1 VLSEKNMDP
10 SVLRSRLSHAI
21 DELHSLTT
29 QDLVECKWA
38 VVHRIF
44 LHLFEKSPC
53 LREYSDRINDLTE
66 SRNIELKS
74 QRAAAVGA
82 APEKRLEW
90 KQGSATFKTNFMR
103 VVIDGL
109 SYLRWPPSL
118 VAFSDP
124 LELLLADPK
133 DAIAYI
139 LEIGIH
145 KEITRHSRSRKD
157 DPPASPLSP
166 NTGVSRGSG
175 DEKFLQ
181 MRTENNSIATEPVPH
196 FNDQHNQLS
205 GQQRPLRPQ
214 SARRVEVVC
223 NSDTKVINCKL
234 CCMR

>member
-1 VLSEKNMDP
+1 MLSNRNMDP
-10 SVLRSRLSHAI
+10 SVLRSRLSHAV

-29 QDLVECKWA
+29 QDLIECKWA

-82 APEKRLEW
+82 APERRLEW

-166 NTGVSRGSG
+166 NTSVSRGSG
-175 DEKFLQ
+175 NEKFLL
-181 MRTENNSIATEPVPH
+181 MRAENNSIDTGQATQLTDH
-196 FNDQHNQLS
+196 HNHS
-205 GQQRPLRPQ
+205 GYQRPVRPQ
-214 SARRVEVVC
+214 SARRVEVPC
-223 NSDTKVINCKL
+223 NSDTKVINRNI
-234 CCMR
+234 CCVR

>member
-1 VLSEKNMDP
+1 MDP
-10 SVLRSRLSHAI
+10 SVLRSRLSHAD

-29 QDLVECKWA
+29 QDLIECKWA

-44 LHLFEKSPC
+44 LRLFEKSPC

-66 SRNIELKS
+66 SRNFELKS

-124 LELLLADPK
+124 LEKLLSDPK

-139 LEIGIH
+139 LEIGIQ
-145 KEITRHSRSRKD
+145 KEITRHNRSRKD
-157 DPPASPLSP
+157 DPPVSPHSA
-166 NTGVSRGSG
+166 NTSVSIGPG

-181 MRTENNSIATEPVPH
+181 MRTENNSIDTGLATQISI
-196 FNDQHNQLS
+196 NDHHTHC
-205 GQQRPLRPQ
+205 GYQRPTRPQ
-214 SARRVEVVC
+214 SARRVEVAC
-223 NSDTKVINCKL
+223 NSDTKVTS
-234 CCMR
+234 